1 MIGLTEQERGTLT
14 VLGVIA
20 LAALGVLVRQ
30 RRPLDV
36 VRAAVL
42 SVPRLAFA
50 RSGQCRAE
58 SRHEVEG
65 RPAQAARWE
74 QQLRDA
80 RRLDV
85 NTASAA
91 ALERLPEV
99 GPALAQRIV
108 DDRTL
113 HGRFR
118 RPEELMRVKGIGPKT
133 YDALREYVEGEQ

>member
-1 MIGLTEQERGTLT
+1 MIELTGQERRT
-14 VLGVIA
+14 V
-20 LAALGVLVRQ
+20 AALGVVGLAALCVLAWQRQ
-30 RRPLDV
+30 RPPVTMSRSPTV
-36 VRAAVL
+36 SEAA
-42 SVPRLAFA
+42 
-50 RSGQCRAE
+50 Q
-58 SRHEVEG
+58 
-65 RPAQAARWE
+65 WE
-74 QQLRDA
+74 LQLRDA

-91 ALERLPEV
+91 ELERLPEV

-133 YDALREYVEGEQ
+133 YDTLREYVEGEQ

>member
-1 MIGLTEQERGTLT
+1 MIELTEQERGTLAA
-14 VLGVIA
+14 LGLAA
-20 LAALGVLVRQ
+20 LAALGVLAWQ
-30 RRPLDV
+30 RRPLDIA
-36 VRAAVL
+36 RAAVL
-42 SVPRLAFA
+42 S
-50 RSGQCRAE
+50 
-58 SRHEVEG
+58 EVEG

-74 QQLRDA
+74 RQLRNA

-91 ALERLPEV
+91 ELERLPEV

>member
-1 MIGLTEQERGTLT
+1 MMTEQERRTLT
-14 VLGVIA
+14 TVG
-20 LAALGVLVRQ
+20 LAGLVALGILAWQ
-30 RRPLDV
+30 RRPLDGA
-36 VRAAVL
+36 RAAVL

-65 RPAQAARWE
+65 QLTAAQAARLE
-74 QQLRDA
+74 RQLQEA

-108 DDRTL
+108 DDRRL
-113 HGRFR
+113 HGPFHT
-118 RPEELMRVKGIGPKT
+118 PEALMRVKGIGPKT
-133 YDALREYVEGEQ
+133 YGVLQDYVKGEE